1 MALVMVFGKFVL
13 TERPSDEILSF
24 HFSDQEA
31 DEAAAKEHEKLLVIP
46 EKASSFRYHPEKI
59 CEDQC
64 FYCGGKFGLFDTP
77 CHIAQIKSAERQKKI
92 LECKLAQI
100 KYDIIVDWP
109 KSKRGLKHFILTFI
123 CRRREIDSR
132 QLFM

>member
-1 MALVMVFGKFVL
+1 MQNIKQKFY
-13 TERPSDEILSF
+13 ILKLK
-24 HFSDQEA
+24 HFSPIFCKLFPLDREA

-64 FYCGGKFGLFDTP
+64 LYCGGKFGLFDTP

-92 LECKLAQI
+92 LECKFQRSEYSDRLLV
-100 KYDIIVDWP
+100 K
-109 KSKRGLKHFILTFI
+109 KSF
-123 CRRREIDSR
+123 
-132 QLFM
+132 

>member
-1 MALVMVFGKFVL
+1 MEHFVL
-13 TERPSDEILSF
+13 LL
-24 HFSDQEA
+24 DQEA
-31 DEAAAKEHEKLLVIP
+31 DDAAAKEHEKLLVIP

-92 LECKLAQI
+92 LECK
-100 KYDIIVDWP
+100 KYTHSHIM
-109 KSKRGLKHFILTFI
+109 KH
-123 CRRREIDSR
+123 IDSMR
-132 QLFM
+132 MN

>member
-1 MALVMVFGKFVL
+1 MQL
-13 TERPSDEILSF
+13 TNLTYCHLS
-24 HFSDQEA
+24 SIDMQELLA
-31 DEAAAKEHEKLLVIP
+31 EEAAAKEHEKLLVIP

-92 LECKLAQI
+92 LECKLPTLA
-100 KYDIIVDWP
+100 
-109 KSKRGLKHFILTFI
+109 L
-123 CRRREIDSR
+123 
-132 QLFM
+132 LFVYE

>member
-1 MALVMVFGKFVL
+1 MQWCMRINFN
-13 TERPSDEILSF
+13 LSSLD
-24 HFSDQEA
+24 HEA

-46 EKASSFRYHPEKI
+46 EKASSFRYHPEKL

-92 LECKLAQI
+92 LECK
-100 KYDIIVDWP
+100 
-109 KSKRGLKHFILTFI
+109 
-123 CRRREIDSR
+123 
-132 QLFM
+132 